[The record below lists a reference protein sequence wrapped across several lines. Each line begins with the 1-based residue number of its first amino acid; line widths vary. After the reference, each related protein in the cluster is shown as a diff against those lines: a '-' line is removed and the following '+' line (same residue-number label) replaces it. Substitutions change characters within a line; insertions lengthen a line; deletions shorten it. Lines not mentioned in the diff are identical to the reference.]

1 MKRVLLALLV
11 LGTAACG
18 TSMGQKTT
26 HGRRTIGHVERATF
40 TTAIQNREPRGSIR
54 QLKNDQQKVYY
65 FTELIGMSGQT
76 VTHVWKYKGKVMA
89 KVRFRVKGPRWRVY
103 SSKWLETHWLGT
115 WSASVVSRSGKT
127 LSTSTFSYAQSSK
140 RKRTVPAAA
149 AADGGLLDRGASDMR
164 SLWNGW
170 FGDKK

>member
-18 TSMGQKTT
+18 TSMGQKMT

-40 TTAIQNREPRGSIR
+40 TTAIRNREPRGSIR
-54 QLKNDQQKVYY
+54 QLQNDQQKIYY

-89 KVRFRVKGPRWRVY
+89 KVRFKVKGPRWRVY
-103 SSKWLETHWLGT
+103 SRKWLERHRVGT
-115 WSASVVSRSGKT
+115 WSASVISESGRT
-127 LSTSTFSYAQSSK
+127 LSTSTFSYTGAPK
-140 RKRTVPAAA
+140 RNVPAS
-149 AADGGLLDRGASDMR
+149 ADESIFERGASGAK
-164 SLWNGW
+164 SLWNDW
-170 FGDKK
+170 FGDD